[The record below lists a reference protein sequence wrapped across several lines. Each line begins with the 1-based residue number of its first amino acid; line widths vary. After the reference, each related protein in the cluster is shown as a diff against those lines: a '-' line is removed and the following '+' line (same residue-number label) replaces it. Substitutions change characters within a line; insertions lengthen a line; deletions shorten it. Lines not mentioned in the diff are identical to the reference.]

1 MFELHQLICFVT
13 LAEELHFGRAARR
26 LVMTQ
31 PPLSRQ
37 IHLLELHVD
46 AKLFDRTSRSVRL
59 TVAGER
65 FLFEA
70 RRILRLA
77 EGASAIAKKVAL
89 GRTGSLRVGF
99 TAASAY
105 DFVPRLVTACL
116 ADLPDIDLSLKEM
129 VTGDQLE
136 ALGSGEID
144 IGFIRPLLIRHGVD
158 STKVFAEGLQA
169 AVPSSHPLARKK
181 LLTLKDLDD
190 QPFVMYSPHE
200 SRYFYELIVGQLAQA
215 NVHPRYVQ
223 YLGQIH
229 SVLSLVRAGLGLALV
244 PQSASEL
251 HLDNVVMKPITL
263 RSKAPVEIH
272 AVWRRDNTSPLVPVV
287 VSVARRLAQK
297 SQRS

>member
-1 MFELHQLICFVT
+1 MFELNQLICFVT

-26 LVMTQ
+26 LFMTQ
-31 PPLSRQ
+31 PPFSRQ

-99 TAASAY
+99 TAGSAY

-116 ADLPDIDLSLKEM
+116 ADLPDIDWSLKEM

-144 IGFIRPLLIRHGVD
+144 IGFIRPLLVRHGID
-158 STKVFAEGLQA
+158 STKVFAEGLRA
-169 AVPSSHPLARKK
+169 AVPSNHPLARKK

-200 SRYFYELIVGQLAQA
+200 SRYFHELIVGQLAQA

-229 SVLSLVRAGLGLALV
+229 SVLALVRAGLGLALV
-244 PQSASEL
+244 PQSASAL
-251 HLDNVVMKPITL
+251 HLDNVVMKPIAL
-263 RSKAPVEIH
+263 RSKAPVEVH
-272 AVWRRDNTSPLVPVV
+272 AVWRRDNTSPLVPLV
-287 VSVARRLAQK
+287 VSIARRLAQK

>member
-1 MFELHQLICFVT
+1 MAFELNQLVCFVT

-26 LVMTQ
+26 LLITQ

-37 IHLLELHVD
+37 IQLLEYHLD
-46 AKLFDRTSRSVRL
+46 AKLFERTSRSVRL

-65 FLFEA
+65 FLLEA

-77 EGASAIAKKVAL
+77 ESASTTAKKVAL
-89 GRTGSLRVGF
+89 GQMGSLRVGF

-144 IGFIRPLLIRHGVD
+144 IGFIRPLLVRHGIE
-158 STKVFAEGLQA
+158 STRVFAEGLQA

-181 LLTLKDLDD
+181 LLTLKDLDG
-190 QPFVMYSPHE
+190 QPFVMYSPYE

-244 PQSASEL
+244 PQSASGL
-251 HLDNVVMKPITL
+251 HLDNVVMKPISL
-263 RSKAPVEIH
+263 RSKTPVELH
-272 AVWRRDNTSPLVPVV
+272 AVWRRDNASPLVPAI
-287 VSVARRLAQK
+287 VSIARRLAHK
-297 SQRS
+297 A